1 MQNAKTILTI
11 LNQKSAGSKQFV
23 FDRIYRNTFNPDFF
37 IEAYQKI
44 YAKPGNMTPGTDGQ
58 TIDGFKRSKIDK
70 LINLLRSEQYYPT
83 PVRRTYIEK
92 KNSKKKRPLGIPSFE
107 DKLVQEVIRRM
118 LEAIYE
124 PIFLDTS
131 HGFRPNRSCQTALFQ
146 VKSTCR
152 GTKWVVE
159 GDITGCFDN
168 IDHDILLKILSR
180 KINDGRFLELIRRFL
195 KAGYFE
201 FHQVKNSLS
210 GVPQGGIISPIL
222 SNIYMHEF
230 DTYMEELAKKLNKGK
245 RKRDNPAYVRLSA
258 KRTRRLKKGQ
268 IDEADALLKEMR
280 KLPSQD
286 QMDSNYTR
294 VKYLRYADDFVICI
308 DDSRELAEQIKQDV
322 TEFLRNTLKLELNAD
337 KTLITNLKDE
347 RVRFLGYE
355 LSKSHDDTIITK
367 NSDGVK
373 KRSVNETIQLLVPS
387 EVINRKLQAF
397 TQNGK
402 AASFRARV
410 DLPILD
416 IINEYNAEIRGL
428 YEYYSL
434 ATDVAMKIGRFKY
447 YHYTSLTKTIAHK
460 EKSSCRKVRA
470 KYGIDVPRKQGT
482 GTRKIIGV
490 KYQTKT
496 GEHVMTYFNDSL
508 KMIKEPNTRL
518 SDKYTPEIATGRQLI
533 NRLNANVCELCG
545 KNEGEFEIH
554 HVRKLKDIK
563 DKYKKRGK
571 AIPNWVLVMSK
582 IRRKTLIVCECCH
595 HNIHSGKY

>member
-1 MQNAKTILTI
+1 
-11 LNQKSAGSKQFV
+11 
-23 FDRIYRNTFNPDFF
+23 
-37 IEAYQKI
+37 
-44 YAKPGNMTPGTDGQ
+44 
-58 TIDGFKRSKIDK
+58 
-70 LINLLRSEQYYPT
+70 
-83 PVRRTYIEK
+83 
-92 KNSKKKRPLGIPSFE
+92 
-107 DKLVQEVIRRM
+107 
-118 LEAIYE
+118 
-124 PIFLDTS
+124 
-131 HGFRPNRSCQTALFQ
+131 
-146 VKSTCR
+146 
-152 GTKWVVE
+152 
-159 GDITGCFDN
+159 
-168 IDHDILLKILSR
+168 
-180 KINDGRFLELIRRFL
+180 
-195 KAGYFE
+195 
-201 FHQVKNSLS
+201 
-210 GVPQGGIISPIL
+210 
-222 SNIYMHEF
+222 
-230 DTYMEELAKKLNKGK
+230 MEELAKKLTKGK
-245 RKRDNPAYVRLSA
+245 RKRDNPAYVRLSS
-258 KRTRRLKKGQ
+258 KRTRRLRKGQ
-268 IDEADALLKEMR
+268 TDEADALLKEMR

-286 QMDSNYTR
+286 QMDSNYSR

-308 DDSRELAEQIKQDV
+308 DGNRELAEQIKQDV

-355 LSKSHDDTIITK
+355 LSKSHNDTIIKK

-387 EVINRKLQAF
+387 EVISRKLQAF

-434 ATDVAMKIGRFKY
+434 ATDVAMKIGRYKY
-447 YHYTSLTKTIAHK
+447 YHYTSLIRTIAHK
-460 EKSSCRKVRA
+460 EKSSYRKVKA
-470 KYGIDVPRKQGT
+470 KYGIDVPRKVGT
-482 GTRKIIGV
+482 GTRNIIGV
-490 KYQTKT
+490 KYQTKM

-518 SDKYTPEIATGRQLI
+518 SDKYSPNIATGRQLI

-571 AIPNWVLVMSK
+571 AMPNWVLIMSK

-595 HNIHSGKY
+595 HNIHSAKY

>member
-11 LNQKSAGSKQFV
+11 LNQKSVENKQFV
-23 FDRIYRNTFNPDFF
+23 FDRLYRNMFNQEFF
-37 IEAYQKI
+37 TDAYRKI
-44 YAKPGNMTPGTDGQ
+44 YAKPGNMTAGTDGK
-58 TIDGFKRSKIDK
+58 TIDGFKKNKIDK
-70 LINLLRSEQYYPT
+70 LISLLRNEQYNPT

-92 KNSKKKRPLGIPSFE
+92 KNSNKKRPLGIPSFD
-107 DKLVQEVIRRM
+107 DKLVQEVVRRM

-131 HGFRPNRSCQTALFQ
+131 HGFRPDRSCQTALFQ
-146 VKSTCR
+146 IKSTCR

-168 IDHDILLKILSR
+168 IDHDILIKIISR
-180 KINDGRFLELIRRFL
+180 KICDGRFLELIRRFL

-230 DTYMEELAKKLNKGK
+230 DMYMEELTKKHSKGK
-245 RKRDNPAYVRLSA
+245 RKKANPAYDNLSS
-258 KRTRRLKKGQ
+258 KRTRCLQKYNY
-268 IDEADALLKEMR
+268 DEAAKLLQEMR

-286 QMDSNYTR
+286 QMDKNYSR
-294 VKYLRYADDFVICI
+294 VKYIRYADDFVICI
-308 DDSRELAEQIKQDV
+308 DGNKELAEQIKQDM
-322 TEFLRNTLKLELNAD
+322 TSFLRENLKLELNGD

-347 RVRFLGYE
+347 RVKFLGYE
-355 LSKSHDDTIITK
+355 LSKSQDDTIIKK
-367 NSDGVK
+367 NSDGIK

-387 EVINRKLQAF
+387 EAINRKLQSFMGNA
-397 TQNGK
+397 K

-434 ATDVAMKIGRFKY
+434 ATDVAMKLGRFKY
-447 YHYTSLTKTIAHK
+447 YHYTSLLKTIAHK
-460 EKSSCRKVRA
+460 EKSSCKKVKE
-470 KYGIDVPRKQGT
+470 KYGIDVPRKVGT
-482 GTRKIIGV
+482 GTRKIVGM
-490 KYQTKT
+490 KYQTKA
-496 GEHVMTYFNDSL
+496 GEKTLTYFNDSL
-508 KMIKEPNTRL
+508 KMIREPNTKL
-518 SDKYTPEIATGRQLI
+518 SDKYRPIIATGSQLI
-533 NRLNANVCELCG
+533 NRLNANVCELCE

-563 DKYKKRGK
+563 DKYKRRGK

-595 HNIHSGKY
+595 RNIHLGNY